1 MPCDSFED
9 RLLDYSELSAA
20 EREPVDAHVAGC
32 ADCREYLDAAER
44 LDARLAD
51 LYAGV
56 RVSPGFQAAVLSRM
70 KAEVPLARPSL
81 LPEVLDFVGWA
92 GVIGYRALYV
102 DYAQGSGNTL
112 FETNLLQHGPLF
124 GISARF

>member
-1 MPCDSFED
+1 MMPCDSFED

-56 RVSPGFQAAVLSRM
+56 RVSPGFQAAVLSRK
-70 KAEVPLARPSL
+70 KAEVFLARPSL

-92 GVIGYRALYV
+92 GGIAAVVCLA
-102 DYAQGSGNTL
+102 TL
-112 FETNLLQHGPLF
+112 LPSF
-124 GISARF
+124 